1 MLRTGDWPAI
11 SIRARTVLL
20 EQGPLRGRCAIEP
33 AGTVAIR
40 SYANTEVVVDAKSQ
54 TGGYVVLNDVWH
66 PWWYATVDGVPA
78 PVLKAN
84 VIFRAVPVPPG
95 EHEVRFV
102 FRPFAGMVDELAGLL
117 GRSATKASTTP

>member
-1 MLRTGDWPAI
+1 M
-11 SIRARTVLL
+11 
-20 EQGPLRGRCAIEP
+20 RGRSP
-33 AGTVAIR
+33 SSLPGRSPIR
-40 SYANTEVVVDAKSQ
+40 SYANTKVVIGAKSQ
-54 TGGYVVLNDVWH
+54 TGGYVVLNDAWH